1 MKVAFYTKK
10 YCYED
15 WVEQKIGK
23 DRDGHDKKKPYFVD
37 CTADTP
43 GARHRE
49 DITTNKKYD
58 ICAGYIL
65 SWIAILILLSGHYQ
79 ENKPS
84 SRFVYG
90 KPPPNHGVQ

>member
-1 MKVAFYTKK
+1 MRTAVKAAKTLADIFLFIVPLTFFVKVAFYTKK
-10 YCYED
+10 YCYDD

-49 DITTNKKYD
+49 DTTINKKYD
-58 ICAGYIL
+58 ICAG
-65 SWIAILILLSGHYQ
+65 
-79 ENKPS
+79 
-84 SRFVYG
+84 
-90 KPPPNHGVQ
+90 